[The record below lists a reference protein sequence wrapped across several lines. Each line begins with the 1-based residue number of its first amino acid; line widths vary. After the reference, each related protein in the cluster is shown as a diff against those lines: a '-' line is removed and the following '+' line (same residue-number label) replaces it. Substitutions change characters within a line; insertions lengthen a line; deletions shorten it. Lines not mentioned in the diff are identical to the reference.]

1 MVEDRFMKLNGKL
14 MLASKKITPF
24 PCLYLKEVS
33 IDMHCNCDLL
43 KTLSYGKEDGWEWRL

>member
-1 MVEDRFMKLNGKL
+1 MVEVRFMKLNGKL